1 MHEFPR
7 HLAQPVI
14 QDAVYPPGDVFRKG
28 TVKGMGN
35 AARDAG
41 MGADR
46 YHNASLFPQDPF
58 FTRA

>member
-1 MHEFPR
+1 
-7 HLAQPVI
+7 
-14 QDAVYPPGDVFRKG
+14 VFRKG

-58 FTRA
+58 FTRAGKTGARGSRTGQG

>member
-1 MHEFPR
+1 
-7 HLAQPVI
+7 
-14 QDAVYPPGDVFRKG
+14 
-28 TVKGMGN
+28 MGN